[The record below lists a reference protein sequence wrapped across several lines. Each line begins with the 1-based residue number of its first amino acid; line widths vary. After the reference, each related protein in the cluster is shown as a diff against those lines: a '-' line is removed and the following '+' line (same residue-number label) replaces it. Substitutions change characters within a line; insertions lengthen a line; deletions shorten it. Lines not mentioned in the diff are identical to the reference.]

1 MLSLIKPIIQKVN
14 QIQLEE
20 QKSALLVF
28 ANIVFLVVLLTFT
41 VSLILI
47 SFNY

>member
-1 MLSLIKPIIQKVN
+1 MLSLIKPIIQKAN
-14 QIQLEE
+14 QIQLEK
-20 QKSALLVF
+20 QNSALLVF